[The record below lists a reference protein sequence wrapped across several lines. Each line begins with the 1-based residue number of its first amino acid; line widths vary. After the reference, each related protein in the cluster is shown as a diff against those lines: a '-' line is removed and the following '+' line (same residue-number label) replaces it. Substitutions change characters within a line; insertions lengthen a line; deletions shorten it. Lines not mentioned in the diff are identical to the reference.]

1 MCLTHR
7 VQCEKTENS
16 AVSEAEG
23 LTVVHEHNKR
33 KDTKLTAAQSTI
45 YNIKRLDVSKDK
57 ESIHKQRIAKEK
69 QKLQQ
74 LQQQQNLEYQQH
86 YTQPHKNQQQQ
97 QQEHQLQQEL
107 KPIQQDVMHH
117 QEYKGNY
124 KTTEG
129 GVDTTTSAKR
139 YRAKK
144 YRKSGK
150 NSHGLNRKL
159 LK

>member
-1 MCLTHR
+1 MCFTHT

-16 AVSEAEG
+16 AVSEADG

-33 KDTKLTAAQSTI
+33 KDTTAQSTI

-57 ESIHKQRIAKEK
+57 ESIHKQRISKEK
-69 QKLQQ
+69 QKQQQ

-86 YTQPHKNQQQQ
+86 YTQPYKNQQHQQHQQ
-97 QQEHQLQQEL
+97 QHQLQQEQI
-107 KPIQQDVMHH
+107 PIQQDVMHH
-117 QEYKGNY
+117 QEFKGNY

-129 GVDTTTSAKR
+129 GVDTTTAAKR